1 MGNQSVAFLQ
11 ALLEAL
17 QGGQL
22 LGHGGD
28 GLSVG
33 GKTACDD
40 DYT

>member
-11 ALLEAL
+11 ALPEAV
-17 QGGQL
+17 QDGQL
-22 LGHGGD
+22 FGHGWD

-33 GKTACDD
+33 GKTSCDD